1 MKKVLVTGAAGSIG
15 IHVIKYLLAEGKYE
29 ITALDLKNKNVF
41 KRLRRFK
48 KRINILYGDISDRIL
63 VEALVKDHDIII
75 HLASSLP
82 PLADMKKGLADII
95 DYDGTENIVRA
106 ISYYN
111 PKCHLMY
118 ASTTTMYKDKENP
131 TVKSHIELGEF
142 DYFSKAKYKTEVLI
156 KNKLKNYTIYRIPL
170 VLSNPNCEPF
180 MYHLNKNDVI
190 DFITKEDAAYAFV
203 KGIKY
208 LGVLNKKTFNV
219 TGEETILV
227 RDLYNKLLEINGL
240 SFKYVLSRI
249 FLEKNY
255 YSPVCKDRDELNDLI
270 NFRNDSL
277 IEYYNRLR
285 SRARKRTFARILAKP
300 FVRNKK

>member
-15 IHVIKYLLAEGKYE
+15 VHVIKYLLAEGKYE

-41 KRLRRFK
+41 KRLKRLK

-82 PLADMKKGLADII
+82 PLADMKKGLAEVI
-95 DYDGTENIVRA
+95 DYDGTENIIRA

-111 PKCHLMY
+111 PKCHLFY
-118 ASTTTMYKDKENP
+118 ASTTTIYKDKDNP
-131 TVKSHIELGEF
+131 TVKSHIELDEF
-142 DYFSKAKYKTEVLI
+142 DYFSKAKYKTETLI
-156 KNKLKNYTIYRIPL
+156 KSKLKNFTIYRIPL

-180 MYHLNKNDVI
+180 MYHARINDTI
-190 DFITKEDAAYAFV
+190 DLITKEDAAYAFV

-208 LGVLNKKTFNV
+208 LSELNRKTFNV

-227 RDLYNKLLEINGL
+227 RNLYNKLLEINGL

-255 YSPVCKDRDELNDLI
+255 YSPVCGDRDELNDLI
-270 NFRNDSL
+270 NYRNDSL
-277 IEYYNRLR
+277 AEYYNRLR
-285 SRARKRTFARILAKP
+285 SRARNRKLARILAKP
-300 FVRNKK
+300 FIRKKW

>member
-15 IHVIKYLLAEGKYE
+15 VHVIKYLLAEGKYE

-63 VEALVKDHDIII
+63 IEALVKDHDIII

-111 PKCHLMY
+111 PKCHLFY
-118 ASTTTMYKDKENP
+118 ASTTSMYKEKSNP
-131 TVKSHIELGEF
+131 TVKTRIELDEY
-142 DYFSKAKYKTEVLI
+142 DYFSKAKYKSEILI
-156 KNKLKNYTIYRIPL
+156 KDKLKNFTIFRIPL

-180 MYHLNKNDVI
+180 MYHVKKSSMIDV
-190 DFITKEDAAYAFV
+190 ITKEDAAYAFV
-203 KGIKY
+203 KGIKHITD
-208 LGVLNKKTFNV
+208 LNRKTFNV
-219 TGEETILV
+219 IGEESIKAK
-227 RDLYNKLLEINGL
+227 DLYNKLLEINGL
-240 SFKYVLSRI
+240 SFKYVLSRM

-255 YSPVCKDRDELNDLI
+255 YSPVCGDRDELNNLI
-270 NFRNDSL
+270 NFRNDSF

-285 SRARKRTFARILAKP
+285 SRARKRNVARLLAKP
-300 FVRNKK
+300 FIKEKK